1 MGFIQQQTLTLVHR
15 GAGEDMGREGTPGRV
30 GEGEG
35 ELCGGKRDKVGSG
48 GGARRGP
55 GSKGGT
61 LESTWEER
69 VSAGEER
76 GG

>member
-15 GAGEDMGREGTPGRV
+15 VRGRTWGGRELP
-30 GEGEG
+30 G
-35 ELCGGKRDKVGSG
+35 ELGGGEESCVEGRETRWWWW
-48 GGARRGP
+48 GARRGP